1 VVAISKIIQQ
11 NFQMAK
17 KIDKLLSIIMKLE
30 KNINTKSQVDE
41 SFIDVINKIALI

>member
-17 KIDKLLSIIMKLE
+17 KIDKLLSIIME

-41 SFIDVINKIALI
+41 SFIEVINKITLI